1 MYTCIALMAI
11 HKTLTLVSLIPFF
24 DGHWISGRDLDV
36 ACLLGA
42 PFHIPFLVA
51 VPIGAADL
59 VTVGDK
65 GPGQVHG
72 DGGEGAAPNTEEEA
86 DHDHED
92 VFGAISEGAEPEGG
106 GLGGGDLAAGE
117 EEPRPRDHGR
127 ARVGVEGGADGGDD
141 AVDGDESVGTVVTGE
156 GSVGSGGDGVGDED
170 SVARV
175 EGDPGASSGGGSE
188 KGEDDEEEGEGG
200 ARGSHS
206 GISGA
211 KEDGK
216 NWSYRC
222 GI

>member
-1 MYTCIALMAI
+1 MYTCVALMAI
-11 HKTLTLVSLIPFF
+11 QKALTLVSLVPFF
-24 DGHWISGRDLDV
+24 DGGWISGRDLDV

-51 VPIGAADL
+51 EPIGAADL

-72 DGGEGAAPNTEEEA
+72 GGGEGAAPNTEEEA

-106 GLGGGDLAAGE
+106 RLCGDDLAAGE
-117 EEPRPRDHGR
+117 EPQPRDHSQ

-141 AVDGDESVGTVVTGE
+141 AVDGDESVGPVVTGE
-156 GSVGSGGDGVGDED
+156 GSVGGGGDGVRDED

-175 EGDPGASSGGGSE
+175 EGDAGASSSGGGE
-188 KGEDDEEEGEGG
+188 EGKDAEEEGEGG
-200 ARGSHS
+200 ARGRHR

-211 KEDGK
+211 KDDGK
-216 NWSYRC
+216 NWRYPC
-222 GI
+222 G